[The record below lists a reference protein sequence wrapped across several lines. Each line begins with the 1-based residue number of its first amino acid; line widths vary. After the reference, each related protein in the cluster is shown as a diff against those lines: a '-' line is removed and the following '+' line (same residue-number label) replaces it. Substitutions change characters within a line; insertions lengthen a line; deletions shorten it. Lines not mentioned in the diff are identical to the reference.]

1 MRLHMCAFNKA
12 DGKGVALSKHLMSCS
27 FNLKFESL
35 VEERREPVSEGVWD
49 LGEFVFFDYG

>member
-35 VEERREPVSEGVWD
+35 VERRGPVSEGVWD

>member
-35 VEERREPVSEGVWD
+35 VERRGPVSEGVGD